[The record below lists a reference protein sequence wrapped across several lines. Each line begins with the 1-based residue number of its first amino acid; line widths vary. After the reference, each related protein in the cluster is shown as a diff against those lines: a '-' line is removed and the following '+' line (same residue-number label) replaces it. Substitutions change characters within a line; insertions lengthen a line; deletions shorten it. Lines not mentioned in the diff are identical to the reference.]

1 MTVENRDLVAVVIG
15 LVSAVVD
22 NVPLVAA
29 GIEMY
34 ELPMNDRF
42 WMLQAFLIDLM

>member
-42 WMLQAFLIDLM
+42 